1 MFVLVSLFS
10 KPIPRAVVIATR
22 TDSKREPCANE
33 AKKCTQGVLTI
44 KPRIPEI
51 SVKCQM
57 EQSFS
62 GNSVR
67 KILSIFT
74 ITPDFTIGTEFLYHF
89 TDSPVC
95 RLYFV
100 RNRVM
105 RGGKAWEPSSDSR
118 SQIPS
123 FLVAGERGGKKGGLA
138 LEETRDLA
146 HMSRQ

>member
-1 MFVLVSLFS
+1 MFCLLIGFSHGVS
-10 KPIPRAVVIATR
+10 VVNVVAIGNNRSTFCV
-22 TDSKREPCANE
+22 TGCFN
-33 AKKCTQGVLTI
+33 TI
-44 KPRIPEI
+44 QPRIPEI

-67 KILSIFT
+67 KILSIFR

-105 RGGKAWEPSSDSR
+105 RGGKAWEPSFDSR

-123 FLVAGERGGKKGGLA
+123 FLVAGERGGNKGGLA

>member
-1 MFVLVSLFS
+1 M
-10 KPIPRAVVIATR
+10 RQ
-22 TDSKREPCANE
+22 
-33 AKKCTQGVLTI
+33 KKKKKWKQSVLTI

-62 GNSVR
+62 GKSVR
-67 KILSIFT
+67 KILSIFR
-74 ITPDFTIGTEFLYHF
+74 ITPDFMIGTEFLYHF
-89 TDSPVC
+89 TDSSVC

-105 RGGKAWEPSSDSR
+105 RGGKPWEPSFVSR

-123 FLVAGERGGKKGGLA
+123 FLLAGGSGGRWLS
-138 LEETRDLA
+138 TRRDTGISSN
-146 HMSRQ
+146 MSRQ